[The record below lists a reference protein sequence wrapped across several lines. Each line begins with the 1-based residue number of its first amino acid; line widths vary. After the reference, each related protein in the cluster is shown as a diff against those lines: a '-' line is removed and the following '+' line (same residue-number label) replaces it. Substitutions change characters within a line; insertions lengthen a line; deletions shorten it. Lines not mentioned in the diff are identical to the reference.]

1 MGTVTFS
8 DVGNMG
14 SPTIWYGSVYYAD
27 DNEIWLYNGTYGAI
41 YTGYNFTYSNG
52 ALVGGTLTGYI
63 QARNIS
69 TDYYGNV
76 TGYTEMYRGEGFS
89 IPAATAYYYIQTAK
103 DALGFIEY
111 TMSGGDIIKG
121 SAARLKRESKRRA
134 RIDPELIHADF
145 VIHPEMNFNSSPTS
159 GFFEQARRSGEKT
172 AQILLPDLKVAM
184 SAK

>member
-8 DVGNMG
+8 DAGDMG
-14 SPTIWYGSVYYAD
+14 SPTIWYGSVSYAD

-69 TDYYGNV
+69 TDYYGNI
-76 TGYTEMYRGEGFS
+76 TGYTVMYRGEGFS

-103 DALGFIEY
+103 DAWSFMEY
-111 TMSGGDIIKG
+111 AMSGGDTMILPPVSGSHNAMHNCVCGRISDEKDKG
-121 SAARLKRESKRRA
+121 AVYAG
-134 RIDPELIHADF
+134 I
-145 VIHPEMNFNSSPTS
+145 
-159 GFFEQARRSGEKT
+159 
-172 AQILLPDLKVAM
+172 
-184 SAK
+184 